1 MIENLGNR
9 ERTHS
14 CGALRQQHA
23 GQRATLMGWC
33 ARRRDFGPLTF
44 IDLRDRDGL
53 TQIVVNQEKA
63 PDAHAKAKDARTEYV
78 LAVIGDVVLRD
89 ESARNPKL
97 STGDVEVQASEI
109 VILNDS
115 RTLPFQ
121 LDTAIPEALAAED
134 LRLKYRYLDL
144 RRPQLQA
151 NLRLRHR
158 VVLEINRYMDEH
170 GFIQIETPNLI
181 KSTPEGARDYIVPS
195 RVQPG
200 KFFALPQSPQIF
212 KQICMI
218 AGLDKYYQIARCFRD
233 EDLRADRQPE
243 FSQLDVEMSF
253 ATAEQIYCLIEG
265 LFARVFRLIGAEL
278 QTPFPRFTFAEVMR
292 RFGSDKPDLRI
303 ESMELQDLSS
313 ALAETTFAPY
323 ASVLAAGG
331 EVKGIVVAGGAAM
344 SRKSLDEL
352 QEFAKRY
359 GAGALAWIKLGDE
372 LSSSLLKA
380 LGNDKVI
387 DLAGVAGA
395 QKGDAVLIVAGKPDV
410 VAASLGALRNEIARR
425 EKLIPE
431 NVFAPLWVTEFPMF
445 EFHEDDRRYYSMHHP
460 FTSPLDEDVPLLQR
474 AVEGEAE
481 LFGQLRAKA
490 YDAVINGVEVAG
502 GSIRIHRR
510 DVQSLVFKAL
520 GMTEETARARFGF
533 FLDALA
539 YGTPPHGGIASGIE
553 RTMMVLVPTENIR
566 DVMAFPKTASAQD
579 LMIDAPGEVDP
590 KQLEELHLKIA
601 EHRPHEPFNEV
612 VFRRL
617 VDEALANLPSIV
629 LDQNSSREEKE
640 IAVLERLLDKVT
652 RHCGI
657 IGGFKFE
664 DVTDHPRKIQ
674 VVQQIVGIV
683 DFDSVHEHTS
693 SVAFKKQP
701 IIKEYLDKAL
711 GN

>member
-1 MIENLGNR
+1 MIENLNNL

-14 CGALRQQHA
+14 CGALRQEHV
-23 GQRATLMGWC
+23 GQSVTLMGWC
-33 ARRRDFGPLTF
+33 AKRRDFGPLTF
-44 IDLRDRDGL
+44 IDLRDRDGI
-53 TQIVVNQEKA
+53 TQIVVNQENA
-63 PDAHAKAKDARTEYV
+63 SAAHAKAKEVRGEYV
-78 LAVIGDVVLRD
+78 LAVIGEVVLRD
-89 ESARNPKL
+89 ENARNTKL
-97 STGDVEVQASEI
+97 ATGDVEVQATEI
-109 VILNDS
+109 IVLNDA

-121 LDTAIPEALAAED
+121 LDASDEALAAED

-158 VVLEINRYMDEH
+158 LVLEINRYMDEQ
-170 GFIQIETPNLI
+170 GFTQIETPNLI

-253 ATAEQIYCLIEG
+253 ATTDQIYSLIEG
-265 LFARVFRLIGAEL
+265 LFARIFQLIDVEL
-278 QTPFPRFTFAEVMR
+278 RIPFPRFTFAEVMR

-303 ESMELQDLSS
+303 PGMELQDLSET
-313 ALAETTFAPY
+313 LAETTFAPY
-323 ASVLAAGG
+323 ASVLS
-331 EVKGIVVAGGAAM
+331 AGGAIKALAVSGGASM

-372 LSSSLLKA
+372 ITSSLLKA
-380 LGNDKVI
+380 LGHDKVV
-387 DLAGVAGA
+387 DLAGIAGA
-395 QKGDAVLIVAGKPDV
+395 QKGDAVLIVAGPLDI
-410 VAASLGALRNEIARR
+410 VAASLGALRNEIAKRQN
-425 EKLIPE
+425 LIPAG
-431 NVFAPLWVTEFPMF
+431 VFTPLWVTEFPLF
-445 EFHEDDRRYYSMHHP
+445 EYHADDDRYYSMHHP
-460 FTSPLDEDVPLLQR
+460 FTSPLDEDVPVLER
-474 AVEGEAE
+474 AVNGESK
-481 LFGQLRAKA
+481 LFTQLRAKA

-510 DVQSLVFKAL
+510 DVQQLIFKAL
-520 GMTEETARARFGF
+520 GMSEAQARARFGF

-553 RTMMVLVPTENIR
+553 RTLMVLVPTENIR

-590 KQLEELHLKIA
+590 KQLEELHLKI
-601 EHRPHEPFNEV
+601 
-612 VFRRL
+612 
-617 VDEALANLPSIV
+617 VDE
-629 LDQNSSREEKE
+629 
-640 IAVLERLLDKVT
+640 
-652 RHCGI
+652 
-657 IGGFKFE
+657 
-664 DVTDHPRKIQ
+664 
-674 VVQQIVGIV
+674 
-683 DFDSVHEHTS
+683 
-693 SVAFKKQP
+693 
-701 IIKEYLDKAL
+701 
-711 GN
+711 